1 MEGACAECCK
11 IPLLLPICMGTIKT
25 KALHNTIISY
35 AGAVIGYVNFLILL
49 PYAFSPEEI
58 GLTRVLQNAA
68 ALFVPLA
75 QLGIVTA
82 VVRYFPYFKSDE
94 AKRYSFFLYTI
105 IIAFLGF
112 ILFTFSFWIFK
123 GQIISFYIKESPL
136 LIEYYF
142 LIIPL
147 TFFLVFFGVLEAFAN
162 SHYKTAVPIF
172 LRDIVLRLFTTVLA
186 LLYVFAVI
194 DFNQFIWLLIGSYG
208 VGMICLMY
216 YLRSIGELRISFDFT
231 FLKNGFYKEIL
242 NYGFYM
248 LLGAT
253 GASLVSYIDILMIG
267 SMIGLKETGIYA
279 IAFYMAVVIDIPRR
293 GIKQIVDPFIAT
305 ATKNDDKAQIADL
318 YKKLSINQLIIG
330 ILFILG
336 IWGNI
341 NEIFTLVPN
350 GDIYATGKY
359 VVLIIMLGKLVDMG
373 SSMNG
378 EIIGYSKYYKF
389 NILSVILLA
398 ILTVLTNLIF
408 IPIYGIN
415 GAAFATFFS
424 LLLFNILK
432 FLFILIK
439 LKIQPFD
446 INTIKIL
453 AIGCICYGAVL
464 LLPDVENVFINILI
478 NSTTIVVLYVLAV
491 YISNVSQDVNQG
503 ILKVF
508 NSVLRR

>member
-1 MEGACAECCK
+1 
-11 IPLLLPICMGTIKT
+11 MGTIKK
-25 KALHNTIISY
+25 KAFHNTIISY

-49 PYAFSPEEI
+49 PYAFAPEEI

-75 QLGIVTA
+75 QLGTVTA
-82 VVRYFPYFKSDE
+82 IIRYFPFFKSDE
-94 AKRYSFFLYTI
+94 TKKHSFSSYTMLVTLVGFVLFAT
-105 IIAFLGF
+105 AFL
-112 ILFTFSFWIFK
+112 LFK
-123 GQIISFYIKESPL
+123 GQIISFYIQESPL
-136 LIEYYF
+136 LIDYYF
-142 LIIPL
+142 LILPL

-172 LRDIVLRLFTTVLA
+172 LRDIVLRLFTTGLA
-186 LLYVFAVI
+186 LLFVFSVI
-194 DFNQFIWLLIGSYG
+194 DFNQFIWLLIGGYG
-208 VGMICLMY
+208 VSLICLMY
-216 YLRSIGELRISFDFT
+216 YLKSIGELSFSFDFT
-231 FLKNGFYKEIL
+231 FLKNGFYKEIIS
-242 NYGFYM
+242 YGFYM

-279 IAFYMAVVIDIPRR
+279 IAFYIAVVIDIPRR
-293 GIKQIVDPFIAT
+293 GIKQIIDPFIAM
-305 ATKNDDKAQIADL
+305 AIKNDDKIQIADL
-318 YKKLSINQLIIG
+318 YKRLSINQLIIG
-330 ILFILG
+330 VLFILG

-341 NEIFTLVPN
+341 DEIFALVPN
-350 GDIYATGKY
+350 GDIYETGKY

-389 NILSVILLA
+389 NIISVILLA
-398 ILTVLTNLIF
+398 ILTVVTNLIF

-415 GAAFATFFS
+415 GAAFATFSS

-432 FLFILIK
+432 FLFILVK
-439 LKIQPFD
+439 MKIQPFD

-453 AIGCICYGAVL
+453 VIGCICYGAVW
-464 LLPDVENVFINILI
+464 LLPDLGNFFLNILL
-478 NSTTIVVLYVLAV
+478 NSTTIVVLYALAV
-491 YISNVSQDVNQG
+491 YFSNVSQDLNQG

-508 NSVLRR
+508 NTILRR

>member
-1 MEGACAECCK
+1 
-11 IPLLLPICMGTIKT
+11 MGTIKT

-35 AGAVIGYVNFLILL
+35 VGATIGYVNFLILL
-49 PYAFSPEEI
+49 PYAFVPEEI

-68 ALFVPLA
+68 ALFVPLS

-82 VVRYFPYFKSDE
+82 IIRYFPYFKSDE
-94 AKRYSFFLYTI
+94 TKRYSFFLYTMLI
-105 IIAFLGF
+105 TLVGF
-112 ILFTFSFWIFK
+112 ILFAASFLIFK
-123 GQIISFYIKESPL
+123 DQIIGFYIKESPL
-136 LIEYYF
+136 LINYYY
-142 LIIPL
+142 LIVPL

-172 LRDIVLRLFTTVLA
+172 LRDIILRLFTTALA
-186 LLYVFAVI
+186 LLFVFNVI

-208 VGMICLMY
+208 VVLICLMY
-216 YLRSIGELRISFDFT
+216 YLRQIGELRISFDFS

-242 NYGFYM
+242 SYGFYM

-267 SMIGLKETGIYA
+267 AMIGLKETGIYA

-293 GIKQIVDPFIAT
+293 AIKQIVDPFIAM

-318 YKKLSINQLIIG
+318 YKRLSINQLIIG

-341 NEIFTLVPN
+341 NEIFKLVPN
-350 GDIYATGKY
+350 GEIYETGKY
-359 VVLIIMLGKLVDMG
+359 VVLIVMLGKLVDMG

-389 NILSVILLA
+389 NILSVVLLA
-398 ILTVLTNLIF
+398 ILTVVTNLVF

-415 GAAFATFFS
+415 GAAFATFLS
-424 LLLFNILK
+424 LFLFNALK
-432 FLFILIK
+432 YLFILIK
-439 LKIQPFD
+439 LKVQPFD
-446 INTIKIL
+446 VNTVKIL
-453 AIGCICYGAVL
+453 LIGCACYGAAW
-464 LLPDVENVFINILI
+464 LLPDLGNVFFNILI
-478 NSTTIVVLYVLAV
+478 NSTTIVILYTLAV
-491 YISNVSQDVNQG
+491 YFFNVSKDVNQG
-503 ILKVF
+503 ILKF
-508 NSVLRR
+508 LHDTLRR